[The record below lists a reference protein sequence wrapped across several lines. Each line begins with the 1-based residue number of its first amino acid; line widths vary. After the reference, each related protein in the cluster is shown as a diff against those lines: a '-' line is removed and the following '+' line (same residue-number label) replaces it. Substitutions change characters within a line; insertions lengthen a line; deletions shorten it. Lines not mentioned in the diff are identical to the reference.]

1 MGHNPLTPPKVMR
14 NAHLLST
21 PCMSGVEQVPGLCGF
36 LLSPTHWT
44 TSQENAHFTD
54 EVT

>member
-1 MGHNPLTPPKVMR
+1 MGHNPLTPLKVMR

-36 LLSPTHWT
+36 LLSPTHLDH
-44 TSQENAHFTD
+44 QPGECPFHR
-54 EVT
+54 